1 MTTRRVATTARWFA
15 AKCRNDDAGRRYA
28 RCVRAAAAAS
38 KAVVEDDADSVSFD
52 IISASP
58 TVAASYAERGDH
70 RVLLVGEG
78 DFSFTLALL
87 RACDASGVAM
97 STTATS
103 YDAREDVARRYRGEA
118 NLTALSRDYG
128 DHVRVLHGVDATDL
142 TTAIGS
148 SEKFDRVVFNFP
160 HIAGKAKMDRNRALL
175 GGYLKSAQDVLSERG
190 LIEVALAPGQGGTAM
205 DGDERREYGNSWQ
218 CYTQG
223 AENGCLLVGATRFDE
238 DGWRA
243 LGYESR
249 GHWRSLGAER
259 GFRTKNGVVHAFVPE
274 GNLPPGAACT
284 HCMPFTRDVSVWVDE
299 PTEDAASTV
308 RDAFARAL
316 EGADVQISRV
326 DLIDAWRDER
336 EGGRLSETYRVELV
350 SRTVGLTR
358 DRVNAWNHSAR
369 LALGG
374 RLRGALTLDS

>member
-1 MTTRRVATTARWFA
+1 MTTRRVATTARWLA
-15 AKCRNDDAGRRYA
+15 AKCRGGDTGRRYA
-28 RCVRAAAAAS
+28 RCVRVAS
-38 KAVVEDDADSVSFD
+38 TSSSSRAVDDDDDSVSLD

-58 TVAASYAERGDH
+58 TVAAKYAERGRH
-70 RVLLVGEG
+70 RRVLLVGEG

-87 RACDASGVAM
+87 RATGDVAM

-103 YDAREDVARRYRGEA
+103 YDAREDVVRRYRGEA
-118 NLTALSRDYG
+118 NLTTLSRDYG
-128 DHVRVLHGVDATDL
+128 DRVRVLHGVDATDL
-142 TTAIGS
+142 TTAIGF

-175 GGYLKSAQDVLSERG
+175 GGYLKSARDVLSERG
-190 LIEVALAPGQGGTAM
+190 VIEVALAPGQGGTAM

-259 GFRTKNGVVHAFVPE
+259 GFRTDNGVVHAFVPE
-274 GNLPPGAACT
+274 EKLPPGASCE
-284 HCMPFTRDVSVWVDE
+284 HCVPFTRDVSLWVDE
-299 PTEDAASTV
+299 PTEDAAAAV

-316 EGADVQISRV
+316 EGVDVQISRV
-326 DLIDAWRDER
+326 DLIDSWRDER

-350 SRTVGLTR
+350 SRTIGLTR

-369 LALGG
+369 IALGN
-374 RLRGALTLDS
+374 RLRGALTVDN

>member
-1 MTTRRVATTARWFA
+1 MTTGRVATTARWFA
-15 AKCRNDDAGRRYA
+15 AKCKNNDTGRRYA
-28 RCVRAAAAAS
+28 RCVRVASTTSS
-38 KAVVEDDADSVSFD
+38 KADDDSVSLD

-58 TVAASYAERGDH
+58 TVAAKYAERERH
-70 RVLLVGEG
+70 RRVLLVGEG

-87 RACDASGVAM
+87 RATGDAM
-97 STTATS
+97 STTATA

-128 DHVRVLHGVDATDL
+128 DRVRVLHGVDATDL
-142 TTAIGS
+142 TTMIGL

-175 GGYLKSAQDVLSERG
+175 GGYLKSARDVLSERG
-190 LIEVALAPGQGGTAM
+190 VIEVALAPGQGGTAM

-259 GFRTKNGVVHAFVPE
+259 GFRTENGVVHAFVPE
-274 GNLPPGAACT
+274 ENLPPGASCE
-284 HCMPFTRDVSVWVDE
+284 HCVPFTRDVSVWVDE
-299 PTEDAASTV
+299 PVEDAASAV

-316 EGADVQISRV
+316 EGVDVQISRV
-326 DLIDAWRDER
+326 DLIDSWRDER

-358 DRVNAWNHSAR
+358 DRVNAWNNSAR
-369 LALGG
+369 IALGS
-374 RLRGALTLDS
+374 RLRGALTVDN